1 MHKLV
6 QMTTQ
11 SLRQES
17 CHRTW
22 FKFKHMKKSMHAAQQ
37 TIAQINTVAPASVN
51 GTIRTCLK
59 SHLNPSICWSDSQC
73 ASFAVLHSNVRSVL
87 EVPERS
93 ARYVLG
99 THAEPY
105 SEAKQPL
112 S

>member
-1 MHKLV
+1 
-6 QMTTQ
+6 MTTQ
-11 SLRQES
+11 TGAGL
-17 CHRTW
+17 
-22 FKFKHMKKSMHAAQQ
+22 KYMKKSMHAAQQ
-37 TIAQINTVAPASVN
+37 TIAQINTVVAEASVH

-59 SHLNPSICWSDSQC
+59 SHLKPPISWSDSQC
-73 ASFAVLHSNVRSVL
+73 ASFAALHSNVRSVL

-93 ARYVLG
+93 AHYVLE